1 MSRDSIHQHLK
12 SLTLLAAAVFS
23 LALRLLGNSTG
34 SGDSVISSPYFTPG
48 NLVLSRSVYVGL
60 PSTITV
66 GQQLPPVCGT
76 AASCPGKAVN
86 DGTYPFVFNNDA
98 PDGSFGITSPIYL
111 DQITTGGQLVN
122 TLDVTDTLLNQ
133 SAFNLATSFSSKSE
147 LALNLSTDHSVITFM
162 AYNAPVNTLDV
173 SNSNTPGVIDPT
185 NPVGTSF
192 YRVIAQVDANG
203 NITTTETNA
212 YSGNNGRA
220 AILAGGDYFTVGND
234 NNGSG
239 TPANIIDS
247 TGVEIVVPGALPGVP
262 QMVGNFSIT
271 QVTNPATGKPYAAD
285 KAGKDDNF
293 RGLTVFDNTIYVTK
307 GSGSNG
313 INTVYQVGNPGSLPT
328 PGTAAGTPITIPPG
342 FPVTLAKA
350 STAQNPFGLFFAN
363 ANTLYVAD
371 EGDGTAADAATSP
384 NAGLQKWVLSNGV
397 WTRVYVLQNG
407 LNLGQPYSIPN
418 YPSSL
423 NPSTD
428 GLRNIT
434 GRVNSDGTATIWA
447 ITSTVSASGDQGAD
461 PNRLVV
467 ISDVIANTD
476 PAIAAQ
482 EQFGTLRTA
491 VAGEVL
497 RGISF
502 TPGTTALPTP
512 AQYPVTVGPLFY
524 SRVTRTYSATVTVL
538 NNSSSAATGPLSV
551 VISGLAQGVT
561 LTNST
566 ATISGSPSI
575 RVLASGATLNPGAS
589 ATATAVFS
597 DTSNAAIQFTP
608 SVVNQ

>member
-1 MSRDSIHQHLK
+1 MRKVLSLSPLK
-12 SLTLLAAAVFS
+12 ICAVAAVLCATIPAS
-23 LALRLLGNSTG
+23 A
-34 SGDSVISSPYFTPG
+34 DSFFAPG
-48 NLVLSRSVYVGL
+48 NLVLSRSVYAGTPATV
-60 PSTITV
+60 TV

-76 AASCPGKAVN
+76 AATCPATAVN
-86 DGTYPFVFNNDA
+86 DGTYPYVFNNNTA
-98 PDGSFGITSPIYL
+98 DGSFGITSPIYL
-111 DQITTGGQLVN
+111 DEITTGGQLIN
-122 TLDVTDTLLNQ
+122 TLNVTDTLLTN
-133 SAFNLATSFSSKSE
+133 SNFNLVTSFSSKSE

-162 AYNAPVNTLDV
+162 GYNAPVNTLDV

-192 YRVIAQVDANG
+192 YRVVGQVDANG

-220 AILAGGDYFTVGND
+220 AILAGGYYFTVGNN

-247 TGVEIVVPGALPGVP
+247 TGVEIIVPGSTPGVP

-271 QVTNPATGKPYAAD
+271 QVTNPSTGKPYAAD
-285 KAGKDDNF
+285 KAGKDNNF
-293 RGLTVFDNTIYVTK
+293 RGLTVFDNTVYVDK
-307 GSGSNG
+307 GSGGNG
-313 INTVYQVGNPGSLPT
+313 INTVYQVG
-328 PGTAAGTPITIPPG
+328 AAGTLPTLATAATEPLTILPG

-350 STAQNPFGLFFAN
+350 ATAQNPFGIFFAN
-363 ANTLYVAD
+363 ANTVYVAD

-384 NAGLQKWVLSNGV
+384 NAGLEKWVLQNGT
-397 WTRVYVLQNG
+397 WNRVYVLQNG

-434 GRVNSDGTATIWA
+434 GRVNSDGTVTIWA

-467 ISDVIANTD
+467 ISDVLANTD
-476 PAIAAQ
+476 PAIAAN

-491 VAGEVL
+491 GFGEVL
-497 RGISF
+497 RGISL
-502 TPGTTALPTP
+502 TPGTSALPAAP
-512 AQYPVTVGPLFY
+512 QYAVTVGALFY
-524 SRVTRTYSATVTVL
+524 NRAHHNYAAVVSLLNNTNSAASGPLSVLISGLPAGVAVTNATSSVGNVPAVQVLPSGGTLSPGASASATVTFTD
-538 NNSSSAATGPLSV
+538 S
-551 VISGLAQGVT
+551 
-561 LTNST
+561 
-566 ATISGSPSI
+566 
-575 RVLASGATLNPGAS
+575 
-589 ATATAVFS
+589 
-597 DTSNAAIQFTP
+597 SNAPIQFTP